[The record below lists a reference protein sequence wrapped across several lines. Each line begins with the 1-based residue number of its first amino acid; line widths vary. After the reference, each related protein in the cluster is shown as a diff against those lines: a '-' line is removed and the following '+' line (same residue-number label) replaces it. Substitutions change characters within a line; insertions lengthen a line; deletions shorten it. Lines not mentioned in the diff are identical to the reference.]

1 MVAGRCHVCRYSA
14 YRLDRRYLH
23 TTVRSRYVLTFD
35 LADSFRRSLR
45 SRNLFEH
52 TILSRDVERG
62 LELGLG
68 IEL

>member
-1 MVAGRCHVCRYSA
+1 MAKMFLLGPGPGLLAQPPVAQQVGRGLV
-14 YRLDRRYLH
+14 
-23 TTVRSRYVLTFD
+23 FG

-45 SRNLFEH
+45 WRNWSEH

-62 LELGLG
+62 VERGLG